1 MTALAGLVTACVA
14 IVPLAVVP
22 DLLDRFHVIK
32 ESLMRAE
39 ALFGALLVVIAL
51 SRVEERQS
59 CLSRMRQAGLP
70 VLHFIVIA
78 GVVWTGITALLSTHR
93 GLSADSFVSVLTSAL
108 LFIAVWYAAPRISLV
123 AVDMLL
129 PVVAINAALAAAQEF
144 AIYDPFLHDDPELAQ
159 HLKATG
165 LIGNPNVVG
174 SFMAL
179 AAVIF
184 AVAAASVRGFRRWLY
199 LLGALIA
206 TASLLVS
213 LTRTALFAMV
223 AGLVLLAIGRSRRRA
238 AAVVAA
244 LALVIGGGVVFRV
257 PLMMRVLEVPKLA
270 REGGLELATS
280 GRVAPALVAWEM
292 FRDRPLTGVGPGAYR
307 YGYTEYKTRVRQKYG
322 AVIAGTLSTTF
333 GDAHND
339 HLQLLAEAG
348 LPGYLLFAA
357 FLVTLWV
364 AVRRGNEDDVE
375 RASAR
380 PASAGSASAG
390 PGGLKPG
397 GLKPTPHWDHDVRRQ
412 IARTLVV
419 PLGGAFVVLALAQFP
434 LHLAVTRHL
443 LVTFAGL
450 ALGWSRTWE

>member
-14 IVPLAVVP
+14 IVPLAVAP

-32 ESLMRAE
+32 ESVMRAE
-39 ALFGALLVVIAL
+39 GLLGALLVVIAL
-51 SRVEERQS
+51 TYVEDRQS

-70 VLHFIVIA
+70 VLHFIVAA
-78 GVVWTGITALLSTHR
+78 GVVWTGITALLSTNR
-93 GLSADSFVSVLTSAL
+93 GLSYESFVSVLTSAL
-108 LFIAVWYAAPRISLV
+108 LFFAVWYAAPRISLV
-123 AVDMLL
+123 AVDVLL
-129 PVVAINAALAAAQEF
+129 PVVAINAALAAAQEY
-144 AIYDPFLHDDPELAQ
+144 AIFDPFLHDDPLLAQ

-184 AVAAASVRGFRRWLY
+184 AAAASRVQGMRRWLY
-199 LLGALIA
+199 FLGALIA
-206 TASLLVS
+206 TASVLVS
-213 LTRTALFAMV
+213 LTRTALVALA
-223 AGLVLLAIGRSRRRA
+223 AGLLLLAVGRSRRRA
-238 AAVVAA
+238 AAGIVAV
-244 LALVIGGGVVFRV
+244 ALVIGGAVALRV
-257 PLMMRVLEVPKLA
+257 PLMMRVLDVPRLA
-270 REGGLELATS
+270 RDGGLEVATS

-292 FRDRPLTGVGPGAYR
+292 FRDRPLTGVGPGGYG

-322 AVIAGTLSTTF
+322 AAIDGTTATTF

-357 FLVTLWV
+357 FLVALWL
-364 AVRRGNEDDVE
+364 AVRRGGESGD
-375 RASAR
+375 
-380 PASAGSASAG
+380 G
-390 PGGLKPG
+390 
-397 GLKPTPHWDHDVRRQ
+397 VRQQ
-412 IARTLVV
+412 IAYTLVV
-419 PLGGAFVVLALAQFP
+419 PLGGAFVMLALAQFP

-450 ALGWSRTWE
+450 AVGWSRRWE